1 MPDDPAPLPGPAHVS
16 PQAAALMAQA
26 ATRPR
31 RDFTRPMPDLRAEG
45 RAYAAPFSE
54 AAVARAGVTVTQTRI
69 SGLDA
74 LVIDPPARKG
84 TRRILYFFG
93 GGFVLGS
100 PFEDLPIAAALA
112 AGTGAQVIAPAYPLA
127 PEHPFPAAYDACT
140 EIARAVLSETPDT
153 ALAGESAGGNL
164 ALGVTQ
170 ALRAGGGPQP
180 VALALLSPGADT
192 SGRRG
197 DSYEA
202 DRDPFIRSED
212 SGAFRA
218 RYLPPGTDARDPRAS
233 PIFGGFGPDFPP
245 TMITTGTR
253 DLLLSV
259 CCRLDR
265 VMRESGTDTRLRVW
279 EGMWHVFEWYDI
291 PEAQASLTDL
301 AEFLDARF
309 ATG

>member
-1 MPDDPAPLPGPAHVS
+1 
-16 PQAAALMAQA
+16 
-26 ATRPR
+26 
-31 RDFTRPMPDLRAEG
+31 MPDLRAEA

-54 AAVARAGVTVTQTRI
+54 AAVARTSVSVTETRLC
-69 SGLDA
+69 GLDA
-74 LVIDPPARKG
+74 LVIDPARRRG
-84 TRRILYFFG
+84 NRRILYLFG
-93 GGFVLGS
+93 GGFVMGS

-127 PEHPFPAAYDACT
+127 PEHPFPAAHQACI
-140 EIARAVLSETPDT
+140 EVARAVLAETPDT

-164 ALGVTQ
+164 ALGAAQ
-170 ALRAGGGPQP
+170 ALRAEGGPQP
-180 VALALLSPGADT
+180 VALALISPGADT

-202 DRDPFIRSED
+202 DRDPFLRSAD

-218 RYLPPGTDARDPRAS
+218 RYLPQGTDARDPRAS
-233 PIFGGFGPDFPP
+233 PIFGAFGPDFPP

-265 VMRESGTDTRLRVW
+265 VMREAGAETTLRVW

-291 PEAQASLTDL
+291 PEAQASLSDI
-301 AEFLDARF
+301 AGFLDARF